1 MKSRRLY
8 EVHAEIC
15 QALTHPTRL
24 EIIDL
29 LRDGERGVSE
39 LVHELEVPQSTV
51 SRHLGIMRAKGV
63 VHARREGGFTYY
75 QLTNDKILKAY
86 DAMHD
91 FAAEIFA
98 YQSELV
104 SGD

>member
-1 MKSRRLY
+1 MKSRRQY
-8 EVHAEIC
+8 EIHADIC

-29 LRDGERGVSE
+29 LRDGEKGVSE
-39 LVHELEVPQSTV
+39 LVQEMETPQSTV

-63 VHARREGGFTYY
+63 VYARRDGKFTYY
-75 QLTNDKILKAY
+75 QLTSDKILTAY

-91 FAAEIFA
+91 FAAEIVA
-98 YQSELV
+98 YQSELI
-104 SGD
+104 SEE

>member
-1 MKSRRLY
+1 MKSHRLY
-8 EVHAEIC
+8 EIHAEIC
-15 QALTHPTRL
+15 QALTHPIRL

-29 LRDGERGVSE
+29 LRDGEKGVSE
-39 LVHELEVPQSTV
+39 LVQELEAPQSTV

-63 VHARREGGFTYY
+63 VHARRDGGFTYY
-75 QLTNDKILKAY
+75 QLTSDRILTAY

-104 SGD
+104 SND

>member
-8 EVHAEIC
+8 EIHADIC

-29 LRDGERGVSE
+29 LRDGEKGVSE
-39 LVHELEVPQSTV
+39 LVQELDIPQSTV
-51 SRHLGIMRAKGV
+51 SRHLSIMRAKGV
-63 VHARREGGFTYY
+63 VHARREGGFNYY
-75 QLTNDKILKAY
+75 QLTSNRILAAY

-91 FAAEIFA
+91 FAAEIFT
-98 YQSELV
+98 YQSEIV

>member
-8 EVHAEIC
+8 EIHADIC

-29 LRDGERGVSE
+29 LRDGEKGVSE
-39 LVHELEVPQSTV
+39 LVQELDVPQSTV
-51 SRHLGIMRAKGV
+51 SRHLSTMRAKGV
-63 VHARREGGFTYY
+63 VRARRDGGFTYY
-75 QLTNDKILKAY
+75 QLTSDKVLTAY
-86 DAMHD
+86 DAMHN
-91 FAAEIFA
+91 FATEIFA

-104 SGD
+104 SSD